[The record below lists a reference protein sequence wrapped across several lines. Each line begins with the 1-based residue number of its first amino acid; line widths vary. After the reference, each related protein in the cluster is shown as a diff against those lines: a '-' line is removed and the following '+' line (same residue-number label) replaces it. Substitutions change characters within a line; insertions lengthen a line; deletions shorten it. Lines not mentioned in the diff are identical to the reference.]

1 MRRSK
6 DDPVVAAQPIGSAA
20 GGSSVESTRPGVKRS
35 LQRLYAAEAAQSTNR
50 KAAPV
55 TTTPANERRQSGASG
70 EPTNENRESGAS
82 PANES
87 SAASLLSQKMREE
100 LRERARKINSLVFN
114 KACSTSTI
122 VQPSSSPG
130 PSTSLDVSSN
140 IPALCSLS
148 PDLSSS
154 HHTPS
159 TSSCQHTSAGEK
171 EKKKKKKRK
180 KDKKFEGTRVPHLTK
195 VRPYRPPAELPSPE
209 EEEDSKQERKK
220 TTDAAAAAAQDDYVL
235 AKLFAKS
242 GGVHSAL
249 RHDTIMDDAAADH
262 ALLEAEAAQAAKAA
276 VRALR
281 DSRRAYAAAPTSSA
295 GGSSRFGKKKKKT
308 SLGNGATNQLMMTSA
323 DLLARIRARNK
334 VVVTAAAAV
343 VGPEREE
350 EGEEESLF
358 FPTAAATAAAGGG
371 GGEEGGLGA
380 QQSELLTDIRN
391 FIAFQVRKKVSK
403 VQCCGTGTA
412 TFCLCG
418 TGTGMHSGSGS
429 RSHNTNRMTRKIPEN
444 DSIKVSM

>member
-1 MRRSK
+1 MPKKKVRRSK
-6 DDPVVAAQPIGSAA
+6 DDTVVAAQPIGSAA
-20 GGSSVESTRPGVKRS
+20 GGGSVESTRPGVKRS
-35 LQRLYAAEAAQSTNR
+35 LQRLYAAEAAQSTNW

-100 LRERARKINSLVFN
+100 LRERARKINSLVF
-114 KACSTSTI
+114 KAKTCTV
-122 VQPSSSPG
+122 VQPSSLPG
-130 PSTSLDVSSN
+130 PSSSSTPLNVSSRS
-140 IPALCSLS
+140 PALGNLS
-148 PDLSSS
+148 SDLASS

-159 TSSCQHTSAGEK
+159 TSSGQHKEK
-171 EKKKKKKRK
+171 EKKKKRK

-195 VRPYRPPAELPSPE
+195 VRPYRPPAELPSPAGE
-209 EEEDSKQERKK
+209 GDEDSEDSKQERKK
-220 TTDAAAAAAQDDYVL
+220 TTDAAAAQDDYVL

-249 RHDTIMDDAAADH
+249 RHDAIVDDDAADH

-281 DSRRAYAAAPTSSA
+281 DSRRHYAPTSSA
-295 GGSSRFGKKKKKT
+295 GGSSSRFGKKKKTT
-308 SLGNGATNQLMMTSA
+308 SLGNSNQLMSSA

-334 VVVTAAAAV
+334 VVVTAAAV
-343 VGPEREE
+343 GGPEREE
-350 EGEEESLF
+350 EGEESLF
-358 FPTAAATAAAGGG
+358 FPATTAAAAGGG
-371 GGEEGGLGA
+371 GGEEGLGA

-391 FIAFQVRKKVSK
+391 FIAFQVRKKKSRM
-403 VQCCGTGTA
+403 CGVVE
-412 TFCLCG
+412 
-418 TGTGMHSGSGS
+418 
-429 RSHNTNRMTRKIPEN
+429 PEPQLFALAEPEPECTP
-444 DSIKVSM
+444 VPVPPEL

>member
-6 DDPVVAAQPIGSAA
+6 DDSVVAAQPIGSAA

-50 KAAPV
+50 NATPV
-55 TTTPANERRQSGASG
+55 TVTTPANERRQSSAASG

-100 LRERARKINSLVFN
+100 LRERARKINSLVF
-114 KACSTSTI
+114 KAKTCTV

-130 PSTSLDVSSN
+130 PSSSSASLDVSSN
-140 IPALCSLS
+140 SPAVGSLS
-148 PDLSSS
+148 SNLA
-154 HHTPS
+154 S
-159 TSSCQHTSAGEK
+159 TSSCQQK
-171 EKKKKKKRK
+171 EKKKKRR

-195 VRPYRPPAELPSPE
+195 VRPYRPPAELPSPAGE
-209 EEEDSKQERKK
+209 GDEDSEDSKQERKK
-220 TTDAAAAAAQDDYVL
+220 TTDAAAQDDYVL

-249 RHDTIMDDAAADH
+249 RHDAIVDDAAADH

-281 DSRRAYAAAPTSSA
+281 DSRRHYAPTSSA
-295 GGSSRFGKKKKKT
+295 GGSSGRFGKKKKT
-308 SLGNGATNQLMMTSA
+308 SLGNSNQLMMSSA

-334 VVVTAAAAV
+334 VVTAAV
-343 VGPEREE
+343 VPEREE
-350 EGEEESLF
+350 EGEESLF
-358 FPTAAATAAAGGG
+358 FPTATTAAGGG
-371 GGEEGGLGA
+371 GGEEGLGA

-391 FIAFQVRKKVSK
+391 FIAFQVRK
-403 VQCCGTGTA
+403 
-412 TFCLCG
+412 
-418 TGTGMHSGSGS
+418 S
-429 RSHNTNRMTRKIPEN
+429 RECILLGHPVVLKRSQT
-444 DSIKVSM
+444 